1 MFYLHDKNV
10 KLNLEK
16 RLTIIIIFDLLNV
29 DSVFQIVMNI
39 IMLNFLKR
47 KRNM

>member
-16 RLTIIIIFDLLNV
+16 HLTITIIFDLLNV

-39 IMLNFLKR
+39 IMLILKQ
-47 KRNM
+47 KRNL